1 MRLRLNGGPSPR
13 RSGYGR
19 AGGPSPNGAGE
30 LPAPDSGPALIGRG
44 LTVTGTVT
52 GNVDVTIDGAL
63 AGELCSRTVTVG
75 PRADIDGSL
84 KAHAI
89 EIAGR
94 VHGRIEAMTVH
105 IHPGAEVDAT
115 IYHHK
120 LDIERGAVVRG
131 LRPWR
136 PLADMERRR
145 EAW

>member
-1 MRLRLNGGPSPR
+1 MRLRLNGAP
-13 RSGYGR
+13 
-19 AGGPSPNGAGE
+19 ATNGAGE
-30 LPAPDSGPALIGRG
+30 LPAPEGAPARIGRG

-63 AGELCSRTVTVG
+63 AGELRSRTVTVG
-75 PRADIDGSL
+75 PRADVDGAL
-84 KAHAI
+84 KAHEI
-89 EIAGR
+89 NIAGR
-94 VHGRIEAMTVH
+94 VHGRIEAMCVH

-136 PLADMERRR
+136 PLSDMERRR
-145 EAW
+145 AAW